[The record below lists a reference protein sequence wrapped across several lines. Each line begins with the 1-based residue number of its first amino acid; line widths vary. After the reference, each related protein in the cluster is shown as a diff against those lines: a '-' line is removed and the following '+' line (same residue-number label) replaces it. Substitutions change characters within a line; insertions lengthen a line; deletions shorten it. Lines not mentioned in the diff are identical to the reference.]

1 MKTFVLALV
10 ALCAATLDASACD
23 RRPVRTF
30 IANHRPGIIIPKAAP
45 TYYAPAA
52 TAPQQ
57 TAPSFPTGGVIVV
70 GYTAPGCAN
79 GNCPIR

>member
-1 MKTFVLALV
+1 MKLFVLALV

-30 IANHRPGIIIPKAAP
+30 LANHRPGIIVPKAAP
-45 TYYAPAA
+45 TYYALV
-52 TAPQQ
+52 TNAPQ
-57 TAPSFPTGGVIVV
+57 PYLTGGVIVQA
-70 GYTAPGCAN
+70 GGCAN